1 MASRLLR
8 KSEIEFARQVFE
20 DRLPYGRVHIA
31 SYYLPG
37 NDGVPV
43 TMASASSIIPVITM
57 RHYTIYFGPEVFKE
71 GADRPGIRDT
81 FIHELTHVWQGYH
94 STLGWEYMVNS
105 MVAQGHAILTQG
117 DRNRAYDYK
126 PGKAWDD
133 YNVEQQALLV
143 QDWYRNGMRED
154 DERYTYIANHIRAGR
169 N

>member
-1 MASRLLR
+1 MASRPL
-8 KSEIEFARQVFE
+8 KDSEIEFARQVFE
-20 DRLPYGRVHIA
+20 DQLPYGKVHLA

-37 NDGVPV
+37 NQGVAV
-43 TMASASSIIPVITM
+43 TLASVSSIIPVAKL

-71 GADRPGIRDT
+71 GADRPATAST

-94 STLGWEYMVNS
+94 STFGWEYMVNS

-117 DRNRAYDYK
+117 DRNKAYDYK
-126 PGKAWDD
+126 PGRPWKE

-143 QDWYRNGMRED
+143 QDWFLNGMRED
-154 DERYTYIANHIRAGR
+154 DERFAYIVKHIRAGK